1 MRGDSSGA
9 GGEEEPKLQPT
20 DVPWSPQ
27 PTETVLVVKAV
38 SRDCLPAAGHSMEV
52 ALLLVDVPLLGCSD
66 EEDARQQ
73 AGEQGAAGEEVGKG
87 GECGRLRRLG
97 QWAPLC

>member
-27 PTETVLVVKAV
+27 PRETVLVVKAV
-38 SRDCLPAAGHSMEV
+38 SRDSMEV
-52 ALLLVDVPLLGCSD
+52 VLLLVDVPLLGCSD

-73 AGEQGAAGEEVGKG
+73 AGEQGAAGEEGGKG
-87 GECGRLRRLG
+87 RECGRLRRLG
-97 QWAPLC
+97 QWTPLC